1 MINKNDLRYIKT
13 HDLIISTFLDAL
25 KTHGY
30 DKTNITLICKNAR
43 ISRKTFYNHFI
54 NKENVLEE
62 ILETLEEDMI
72 KKMPENL
79 LSEYEDGVYLSAT
92 RWIVEFL
99 NENRDIASILLE
111 NTYEEFSKSL
121 HNVIVKHIEEMVSK
135 DFGTTYSIKVDLY
148 NAFVFNGILGFISAL
163 FENFDEIPVEETVQ
177 DLDFLTE
184 NASHLIYKEL
194 TDREMN
200 STDTM

>member
-1 MINKNDLRYIKT
+1 
-13 HDLIISTFLDAL
+13 
-25 KTHGY
+25 
-30 DKTNITLICKNAR
+30 
-43 ISRKTFYNHFI
+43 
-54 NKENVLEE
+54 
-62 ILETLEEDMI
+62 MI

-79 LSEYEDGVYLSAT
+79 LSEYENGVYLSAT

-135 DFGTTYSIKVDLY
+135 DFATTHSIKVDLY

-200 STDTM
+200 SKYTM

>member
-1 MINKNDLRYIKT
+1 MNKNDLRYIKT
-13 HDLIISTFLDAL
+13 HDLIISTFLESL
-25 KTHGY
+25 TKYGY

-54 NKENVLEE
+54 DKQNVLEE
-62 ILETLEEDMI
+62 ILEKLEKDMI

-79 LSEYEDGVYLSAT
+79 LNEYKKGVYLSAT

-99 NENRDIASILLE
+99 NENRYIASILLE

-121 HNVIVKHIEEMVSK
+121 YNVIVNHIEEMVSK
-135 DFGTTYSIKVDLY
+135 DFDTSYSIKLDLY
-148 NAFVFNGILGFISAL
+148 NAFVFNGILGFISDL
-163 FENFDEIPVEETVQ
+163 FENFDEISVEEAVV

-184 NASHLIYKEL
+184 NASYLIYKEL
-194 TDREMN
+194 TDK
-200 STDTM
+200 